1 MMIEGKYNGIVR
13 LSGLP
18 QPNGGSSAITAD
30 LKERSNRC
38 SLACPFAELLALMIR
53 EKPAHFVVRGPGRD
67 LGHGVGHDTLRVI
80 S

>member
-1 MMIEGKYNGIVR
+1 MMIEGKHNGVVR

-30 LKERSNRC
+30 LKERPNQC
-38 SLACPFAELLALMIR
+38 SLARPFVELLTLVIG
-53 EKPAHFVVRGPGRD
+53 EKPAHDVARGLGRD
-67 LGHGVGHDTLRVI
+67 LGQSVGHDTIRVI

>member
-38 SLACPFAELLALMIR
+38 GLARPFAELLAFIIR
-53 EKPAHFVVRGPGRD
+53 EKPAHFVARGLGRD
-67 LGHGVGHDTLRVI
+67 LGYGMGHDALRVI